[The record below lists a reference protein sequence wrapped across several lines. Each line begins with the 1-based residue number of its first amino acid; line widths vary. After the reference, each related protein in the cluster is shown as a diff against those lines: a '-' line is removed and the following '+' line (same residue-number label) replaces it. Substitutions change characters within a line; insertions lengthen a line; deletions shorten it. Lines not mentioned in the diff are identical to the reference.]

1 MSDDYLWDRRDPHDP
16 EVARL
21 ESVLRHLRMP
31 EPHILVLPAQAPP
44 RRLPFLIAALATAAS
59 VALLGGL
66 VWTHR
71 SGGVALPIT
80 SVAGTPRVSSVAV
93 SESTTLGVGRWLETD
108 AQARASIDVGGIG
121 RVEVDPDTRI
131 GLVGSRDG
139 NYRLRLDRGTMHAL
153 IWAPPGR
160 FFVDTPSSTAVDL
173 GCAYTLTVNDDGTG
187 LVRVTSGWVGFEWR
201 GRESFIPA
209 GAVCPTR
216 RQLGPGTPRYDDTSS
231 AFQAALDAI
240 DFGGA
245 PATRSSAVALVL
257 AEARERDVVT
267 LWHLLTRVAPA
278 DRGRVFDRLAA
289 FVPPPAGVTRQGI
302 AAGRREMLD
311 EWWDALGLGTASW
324 WRTWKQ
330 PWRTDKERGTQ

>member
-1 MSDDYLWDRRDPHDP
+1 MSDEYLWDRSDPPDP

-21 ESVLRHLRMP
+21 ESALQPLRSSGTRVLM
-31 EPHILVLPAQAPP
+31 LPAAAPP
-44 RRLPFLIAALATAAS
+44 RRFTFLSVALATAAS
-59 VALLGGL
+59 IALLGGI

-71 SGGVALPIT
+71 TERVALPVT
-80 SVAGTPRVSSVAV
+80 SLAGTPRVSASDV
-93 SESTTLGVGRWLETD
+93 SASSTLGVGHWLETD

-121 RVEVDPDTRI
+121 RVEVDPLTRI
-131 GLVGSRDG
+131 GLVGSREG
-139 NYRLRLDRGTMHAL
+139 NYRLRLERGTMHAL

-173 GCAYTLTVNDDGTG
+173 GCAYTLTVGDDGAG

-216 RQLGPGTPRYDDTSS
+216 RQMGPGTPRYEDSSS
-231 AFQAALDAI
+231 AFQAALDTI
-240 DFGGA
+240 DFGGS
-245 PATRSSAVALVL
+245 PAARAAAIALVL
-257 AEARERDVVT
+257 TEARDRDVVT

-278 DRGRVFDRLAA
+278 DRGQVFDRLAS
-289 FVPPPAGVTRQGI
+289 FVPPPDGVTRDGI
-302 AAGRREMLD
+302 EAGRRDMLD
-311 EWWDALGLGTASW
+311 SWWDALGLGTASW

-330 PWRTDKERGTQ
+330 PWRMDKGANQ

>member
-1 MSDDYLWDRRDPHDP
+1 MSDDYLWDRSGPRDP
-16 EVARL
+16 EVDRL
-21 ESVLRHLRMP
+21 ESALGRLRGP
-31 EPHILVLPAQAPP
+31 ETRVLVLPAAARP
-44 RRLPFLIAALATAAS
+44 RRLPFVGLALATAAS
-59 VALLGGL
+59 VALLSGL
-66 VWTHR
+66 VWMHR
-71 SGGVALPIT
+71 TGGVSLAVT
-80 SVAGTPRVSSVAV
+80 STAGTTRLESPAV
-93 SESTTLGVGRWLETD
+93 SAASTLGVGRWLQTD
-108 AQARASIDVGGIG
+108 GQTRARIDVGDIG
-121 RVEVDPDTRI
+121 RVDVEPDTRI

-139 NYRLRLDRGTMHAL
+139 NYRLRLERGTMHAL

-173 GCAYTLTVNDDGTG
+173 GCAYTLTVDGEGAG

-216 RQLGPGTPRYDDTSS
+216 RQQGPGTPRYEDSSS

-240 DFGGA
+240 DFGGS
-245 PATRSSAVALVL
+245 PSVRDDAVSLVL

-267 LWHLLTRVAPA
+267 LWHLLTRVAPQ
-278 DRGRVFDRLAA
+278 DRAQVFDRLAS
-289 FVPPPAGVTRQGI
+289 FVPPPSGVTREGI

-311 EWWDALGLGTASW
+311 AWWDALGLGTASW

-330 PWRTDKERGTQ
+330 PWRTDKGEKQ